1 MTAQFEF
8 NTLSPVTQ
16 EQQVECLDEMP
27 QEVKEFLD
35 CVVEMLISLTCKD
48 KAALEGAE
56 RVEE

>member
-1 MTAQFEF
+1 MTAQLEF

-16 EQQVECLDEMP
+16 EHQVESPDEMP

-35 CVVEMLISLTCKD
+35 CVVEMLISLTYKD